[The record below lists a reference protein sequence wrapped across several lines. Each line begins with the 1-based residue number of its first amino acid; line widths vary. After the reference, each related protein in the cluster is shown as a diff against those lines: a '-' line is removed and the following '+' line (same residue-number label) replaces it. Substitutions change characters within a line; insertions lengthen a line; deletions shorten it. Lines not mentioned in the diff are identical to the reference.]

1 MTATIAELLRL
12 FQLAT
17 QHKDK
22 RHNQAAKQERNAP
35 APFADSALFQHG
47 VEDKAHRRRHHNR
60 DLLTARLPAGIEAFA
75 ARRRDLGQ
83 INRHPAQLC
92 TGGEA
97 LQQSADQHQQRC
109 PQANALVR
117 GDEHDHKGAR
127 RHDGERD
134 DQPLATAD
142 LIDVRPQYHCADR
155 AHQEACTKD
164 GKGHHQ

>member
-1 MTATIAELLRL
+1 MAATVVELLGL

-17 QHKDK
+17 QQENK

-35 APFADSALFQHG
+35 APFTDGALFQHR

-60 DLLTARLPAGIEAFA
+60 DLLTARLPAGVKALA
-75 ARRRDLGQ
+75 AWCGDLCQ
-83 INRHPAQLC
+83 IDRHAAQLC

-97 LQQSADQHQQRC
+97 LQQPTDQHQQRR
-109 PQANALVR
+109 PQANTLVR
-117 GDEHDHKGAR
+117 GDQYDHKGAC

-134 DQPLATAD
+134 DQPFTTTD
-142 LIDVRPQYHCADR
+142 LIDVRAQHYRANR
-155 AHQEACTKD
+155 AHQEPCAKY